1 MNDGRG
7 ASIWFTTSPLYD
19 TRGVIVGAIESL
31 RAITERKLAE
41 SELRAAYEQIT
52 ATEEELR
59 RQYRELA
66 ENEQK
71 LRQSEARYRNVVEVQ
86 TELISRFLPDG
97 THVFVNEAYCRYFGK
112 SREEIIGHIFIPDIP
127 VEDRETVKLYFA
139 SLTPSH
145 PVDSIEHRIIMPDG
159 EIR

>member
-112 SREEIIGHIFIPDIP
+112 SREENWAYLHSGHTCGRPGN
-127 VEDRETVKLYFA
+127 RETLFCIADPFTSRGQY
-139 SLTPSH
+139 
-145 PVDSIEHRIIMPDG
+145 
-159 EIR
+159 